1 MLWEYA
7 ITANGVPL
15 LDFCDR
21 VVVVTEAMGGK
32 DDTDI
37 KVPGMEG
44 ELFIPGKLWESGD
57 LILSTWLKYADEDDD
72 IVHTDGSAGHVYENF
87 SELKRILRGGS
98 GQVLLARTAP
108 HIGEMEILVESIDH
122 PSMGDAHFHYLWT
135 MKANKPFWQGVDAVT
150 VSAGGSHTPAGDG
163 VIDDMIVEFGG
174 DGKAQIGT
182 EYVEVLGSTGSG
194 IEVDVGRRTIK
205 QAGLNVD
212 KWLRVGSEKW
222 LRLRGGE
229 ASTVTFTGSV
239 TGFDYFPKWQ

>member
-1 MLWEYA
+1 MALWEYNV
-7 ITANGVPL
+7 TANGVPL

-21 VVVVTEAMGGK
+21 VIVVTEAMGGK

-72 IVHTDGSAGHVYENF
+72 IVHADGSAGHVYENF

-98 GQVLLARTAP
+98 GQVLLQRTAP
-108 HIGEMEILVESIDH
+108 HIGEMEILVESIDP

-135 MKANKPFWQGVDAVT
+135 MKANKPFWRAT
-150 VSAGGSHTPAGDG
+150 AEVSVAAGSHTPIGDG
-163 VIDDMIVEFGG
+163 VIDDMIVTFGG
-174 DGKAQIGT
+174 DGKVQIGT
-182 EYVEVLGSTGSG
+182 EYVQVLGSSGAG
-194 IEVDVGRRTIK
+194 IEVDVGARTIK
-205 QAGLNVD
+205 QAGVNVD

-229 ASTVTFTGSV
+229 AATLTFTGSV